1 MLFISGRIIS
11 ISWHPSEDVIVTGGI
26 DNIRLWSV
34 KSGRAIQRLTLGR
47 QKNKETVVWCVA
59 ILRYVNYSWLPT
71 KCLSGPENVATSA
84 VFSSVCVFIAQK
96 NHSFKNLFASV

>member
-1 MLFISGRIIS
+1 MS
-11 ISWHPSEDVIVTGGI
+11 ISWHPSEDVLVTGGI

-59 ILRYVNYSWLPT
+59 ILRYGYAITNTKHLLP
-71 KCLSGPENVATSA
+71 K
-84 VFSSVCVFIAQK
+84 FSC
-96 NHSFKNLFASV
+96 

>member
-1 MLFISGRIIS
+1 MS
-11 ISWHPSEDVIVTGGI
+11 ISWHPSEDVLVTGGI

-59 ILRYVNYSWLPT
+59 ILRYGIAVTNLGPVMQNIINL
-71 KCLSGPENVATSA
+71 KQFLVKDCLTLLHSER
-84 VFSSVCVFIAQK
+84 QK
-96 NHSFKNLFASV
+96 LYNFGLS